1 MEIRSSF
8 NIKKIVNWHSK
19 YKIKDMK
26 KILLSLAVI
35 LTISMSAQDCS
46 DLFISEYVES
56 IHNNNAIEIYNPTA
70 SSIDLAGYTINRY
83 SNGASSGPESW
94 QLGGAIASGDAI
106 VVGNGQMDSV
116 WISTYWSLP
125 VDPLFY
131 SMLDCYCA
139 GDYDA
144 NSTFYFNGNDAITLE
159 KNGNIIDI
167 VGKVGEDPGESWTCD
182 TSGGFTSVNASNW
195 NWIQERWWTKRHTL
209 VRKSSV
215 KQGIT
220 QNPILFNPTLE
231 WDSLPDATYTQL
243 GQHTCDCNT
252 PSSQPSYCLS
262 TSIQSNS
269 KVSYIIYP
277 NPSTKGQQVIINTQE
292 KIDIVEV
299 YNVLGEKIITEE
311 SNIILTKKLLKGM
324 YLIKIYF
331 KNGKSVTN
339 KLVVE

>member
-1 MEIRSSF
+1 M
-8 NIKKIVNWHSK
+8 
-19 YKIKDMK
+19 
-26 KILLSLAVI
+26 
-35 LTISMSAQDCS
+35 
-46 DLFISEYVES
+46 
-56 IHNNNAIEIYNPTA
+56 
-70 SSIDLAGYTINRY
+70 
-83 SNGASSGPESW
+83 
-94 QLGGAIASGDAI
+94 
-106 VVGNGQMDSV
+106 
-116 WISTYWSLP
+116 
-125 VDPLFY
+125 
-131 SMLDCYCA
+131 
-139 GDYDA
+139 
-144 NSTFYFNGNDAITLE
+144 
-159 KNGNIIDI
+159 
-167 VGKVGEDPGESWTCD
+167 
-182 TSGGFTSVNASNW
+182 
-195 NWIQERWWTKRHTL
+195 
-209 VRKSSV
+209 
-215 KQGIT
+215 
-220 QNPILFNPTLE
+220 
-231 WDSLPDATYTQL
+231 PDATYTQL